1 VVITVRRVIPA
12 QQVTDGAGVKLNR
25 VFGYDTRME
34 TDPFLLLDY
43 FGSEN
48 PTDYAA
54 GFPWHPHR
62 GIETIT
68 YMLQGKVEHSDSLG
82 NRGEVNP
89 GGVQWM
95 SAGSGIIHQEMPK
108 PISGLMYGFQL
119 WLNLPRSF
127 KMVPPTYHDLKSSD
141 IPEVETSSSRV
152 RVIAGR
158 FRKAVGLSTPYNSSI
173 DVLDVRLWPD
183 ALFDEAL
190 NANSSY
196 FLFVYD
202 GQISFAD
209 YSKPIGSLN
218 GVILDKGSILQLKA
232 ESNGANFLLFGGQP
246 INEPIAWR
254 GPIVMN
260 TNDELSVA
268 FEEINQGTFIKE

>member
-1 VVITVRRVIPA
+1 VISVKKVVPA
-12 QQVTDGAGVKLNR
+12 QPVTDGAGVKLHR
-25 VFGYDTRME
+25 VFGYDTRKE

-43 FGSEN
+43 FGSDN
-48 PTDYAA
+48 PADYAA

-82 NRGEVNP
+82 NMGEINP

-95 SAGSGIIHQEMPK
+95 TAGSGIIHQEMPK

-119 WLNLPRSF
+119 WLNLPRSV

-141 IPEVETSSSRV
+141 IPEVETNSSRV

-158 FRKAVGLSTPYNSSI
+158 FRKAIGAISPYNSNI
-173 DVLDVRLWPD
+173 EVLDVRLWPD

-190 NANSSY
+190 NSSFSY

-202 GQISFAD
+202 GQISFPGNN
-209 YSKPIGSLN
+209 KPIGSLN

-260 TNDELSVA
+260 TNEELNVA
-268 FEEINQGTFIKE
+268 FEEINQGTFIKK